1 MSAQAHVRESESS
14 SGSFISRQF
23 LVWQVMFVIGVV
35 AGMNP
40 GTRIQFSRLMGGSVN
55 LNKQFFLVF

>member
-40 GTRIQFSRLMGGSVN
+40 EHAFN
-55 LNKQFFLVF
+55 FLG

>member
-14 SGSFISRQF
+14 SGSFVSCQF

-35 AGMNP
+35 AGMNR
-40 GTRIQFSRLMGGSVN
+40 TWKTYSIF
-55 LNKQFFLVF
+55 

>member
-14 SGSFISRQF
+14 SGSFVSWQF

-35 AGMNP
+35 AGMNLEHA
-40 GTRIQFSRLMGGSVN
+40 FN
-55 LNKQFFLVF
+55 FLG

>member
-14 SGSFISRQF
+14 SGSFISWQF

-35 AGMNP
+35 EGMNLEHA
-40 GTRIQFSRLMGGSVN
+40 SN
-55 LNKQFFLVF
+55 FLG